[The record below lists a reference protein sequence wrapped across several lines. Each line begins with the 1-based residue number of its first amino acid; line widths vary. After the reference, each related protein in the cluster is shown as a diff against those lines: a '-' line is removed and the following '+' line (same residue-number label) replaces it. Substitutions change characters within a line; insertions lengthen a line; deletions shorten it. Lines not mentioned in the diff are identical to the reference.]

1 MLTTILT
8 AVDLKNDAGDSVG
21 GVVLCQEGSGKPRW
35 ALPFVFH
42 GLDEA
47 EAFVSSTER
56 TGVDIGPNITTSAMR
71 DRVALWRDARR
82 PGAPLNVTIAT

>member
-8 AVDLKNDAGDSVG
+8 AVDLKDDQGNSVG
-21 GVVLCQEGSGKPRW
+21 GVVLCQEGEGKQRW

-47 EAFVSSTER
+47 EAFVSATER

-71 DRVALWRDARR
+71 DRVALWRDAYKR
-82 PGAPLNVTIAT
+82 GSVNVAIVN

>member
-1 MLTTILT
+1 MLTTLLT
-8 AVDLKNDAGDSVG
+8 AVDLKDDTGNSVG
-21 GVVLCQEGSGKPRW
+21 GVVLCQESAGKPHW

-42 GLDEA
+42 GIDEA

-71 DRVALWRDARR
+71 DRVALWRDGRKC
-82 PGAPLNVTIAT
+82 GAPLNVTIAN